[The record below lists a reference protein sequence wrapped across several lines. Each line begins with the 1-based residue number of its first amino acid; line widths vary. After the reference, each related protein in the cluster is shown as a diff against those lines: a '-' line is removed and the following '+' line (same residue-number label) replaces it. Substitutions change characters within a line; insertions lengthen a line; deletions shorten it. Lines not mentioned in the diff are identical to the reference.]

1 MKGDKKMDL
10 TTLKTYLRIDH
21 DFDDAILTMLQSYAE
36 EYIVNAVDSENLA
49 YKENVLFDFAVT
61 LLVGHWYEQ
70 RIASTD
76 VALQEIPFGV
86 TPLINQLRGLVE

>member
-1 MKGDKKMDL
+1 MDL
-10 TTLKTYLRIDH
+10 NTLKNYLRIDH
-21 DFDDAILTMLQSYAE
+21 DFDDDILTLLQSYAE
-36 EYIVNAVDSENLA
+36 QYIINAVDSENLE

-70 RIASTD
+70 RIGSTD

-86 TPLINQLRGLVE
+86 TPLIHQLRGLAE